1 MLYGKEHVERY
12 QATDGAEGHV
22 WLEDSHILLLTTTG
36 HKSGKERTTP
46 LIYGRSGDDVLL
58 VASDGGA
65 PEPPAWFKNLEADP
79 EVGVQILGDKF
90 DARAR
95 TATAEEKPAMWAEMV
110 SHWPHYD
117 RYQEMTEREIPVIVL
132 ERTG

>member
-12 QATDGAEGHV
+12 QATDGAEGHD
-22 WLEDSHILLLTTTG
+22 WLEGSPVLLLTTTG

-65 PEPPAWFKNLEADP
+65 AEPPAWFKNLDADP

-90 DARAR
+90 KARAR
-95 TATAEEKPAMWAEMV
+95 TATAEEKPAMWAEMI